1 MTNLLSPTPSLSGR
15 DLTVDMALKQPTRI
29 RARIAN
35 LAASNLLIDKFFRGL
50 GSPVQGGGMLYS
62 VLKATDFF
70 TTDVRQRGAGDE
82 YEIVRGVDPETRL
95 AKPEDWGGKFKV
107 TDEQRGRNEISY
119 LDQNTTQLANTI
131 ARKLDTRAMEVV
143 QAAVTGDNVVPGHDW
158 GNLTFVGPE
167 ANLTPSA
174 LRPTADFSAAQ
185 LASSLQELGITHDL
199 LVLHPAQAHD
209 LRVAYG
215 DQLGAMLA
223 SAGLTMFENP
233 RITAGEGWVLQRGQ
247 VGIVG
252 FEHPLTVNVWD
263 DRSVRSTWVQAYCV
277 PALAVEKPYAAKKL
291 TGLAL

>member
-1 MTNLLSPTPSLSGR
+1 MTNLLSPNPSLSGR
-15 DLTVDMALKQPTRI
+15 DLTVDLALKQPTRI

-50 GSPVQGGGMLYS
+50 GSPVSGGGMLYS

-95 AKPEDWGGKFKV
+95 AKPEDWGGKFRI

-185 LASSLQELGITHDL
+185 LTARAGRH
-199 LVLHPAQAHD
+199 A
-209 LRVAYG
+209 R
-215 DQLGAMLA
+215 
-223 SAGLTMFENP
+223 SAGAAPGPSP
-233 RITAGEGWVLQRGQ
+233 RLAGGLRRSARRHARLGGADHVREPARG
-247 VGIVG
+247 
-252 FEHPLTVNVWD
+252 
-263 DRSVRSTWVQAYCV
+263 RR
-277 PALAVEKPYAAKKL
+277 
-291 TGLAL
+291 